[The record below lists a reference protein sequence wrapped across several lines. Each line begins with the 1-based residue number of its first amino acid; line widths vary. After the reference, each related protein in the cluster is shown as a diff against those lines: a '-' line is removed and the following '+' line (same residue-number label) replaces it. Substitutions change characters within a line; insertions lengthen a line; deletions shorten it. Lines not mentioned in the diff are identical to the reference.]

1 MKLEE
6 EPKATTK
13 GALAA
18 AREGALVTTKGETLV
33 VARRSLKEACKF
45 WVTTQ

>member
-6 EPKATTK
+6 EPNAATK

-18 AREGALVTTKGETLV
+18 ARERALATTKGETLV
-33 VARRSLKEACKF
+33 TERRSLKEA
-45 WVTTQ
+45 